1 MASRFTGLDKSEKI
15 PIKTHI
21 LLACAN
27 FVCQDWR
34 HFADH
39 LADRR
44 KHRETQG
51 KHANMNTR
59 TRGGIYR
66 RGTTWWA
73 RWTADGRQHRVST
86 GTNDEAEARRILADI
101 MADYA
106 VPHTGSQAER
116 MERIRRRLVDSL
128 AAAERDAATLRVADA
143 WEAWETCQTRPD
155 CSAATLRQYRCQWGR
170 FERWIRA
177 RHPRAAAMRA
187 VTPAI
192 ADEYMASLRGLSAS
206 TANKHLVLLRSI
218 WHALRR
224 RIGAAESPWEDIRRR
239 VEEPHTRRE
248 LSADE
253 LSAVVGTAD
262 GEMRRLLI
270 VGIYTGL
277 RLGDAARLDWSSI
290 DLGSGIITIAPRKTR
305 RHAGTVARI
314 PIPAPLSEMLRETP
328 RAERSGPVVPW
339 AAEIHARDS
348 GALSRRIQR
357 VFRRAGI
364 ETHSRGGAGGRAQ
377 VDVGFHSLRHTYVS
391 MCANAGVPLAVV
403 QSIVGHTSPAM
414 TAHYYHADAAAL
426 RRAAEALPA
435 LGAART

>member
-1 MASRFTGLDKSEKI
+1 
-15 PIKTHI
+15 
-21 LLACAN
+21 
-27 FVCQDWR
+27 
-34 HFADH
+34 
-39 LADRR
+39 
-44 KHRETQG
+44 
-51 KHANMNTR
+51 MNTKIHGGLYK
-59 TRGGIYR
+59 RGGI
-66 RGTTWWA
+66 WIA
-73 RWTADGRQHRVST
+73 RWRIGGRLMRQST
-86 GTNDEAEARRILADI
+86 GTGNEEQARAILADI
-101 MADYA
+101 LADLT
-106 VPHTGSQAER
+106 VPAAPTKAER
-116 MERIRRRLVDSL
+116 TARIRRRLVESMDAE
-128 AAAERDAATLRVADA
+128 AANRADGWLGIAEA
-143 WEAWETCQTRPD
+143 WEAWAACQSRPD
-155 CSAATLRQYRCQWGR
+155 CSSATLRQYRFQWAR
-170 FERWIRA
+170 FARWTTA
-177 RHPRAAAMRA
+177 KHPDAKTMRA
-187 VTPAI
+187 VTPAM

-253 LSAVVGTAD
+253 LAAVVGVAE
-262 GEMRRLLI
+262 GEMRRLLVI
-270 VGIYTGL
+270 GIYTGL
-277 RLGDAARLDWSSI
+277 RLGDAARLDWSSV
-290 DLGSGIITIAPRKTR
+290 DLDGGFVTVAPRKTR
-305 RHAGTVARI
+305 RHVGTVARI
-314 PIPAPLSEMLRETP
+314 PIPAPLAEMLRKTP

-348 GALSRRIQR
+348 GGLSRRVQR

-364 ETHSRGGAGGRAQ
+364 ETHAKGGPGGRAM

-435 LGAART
+435 LGVAARGGSGAPATKRSRKVPGGNRGG